1 MNSTYRTTAVFR
13 ATIACVASLVGAS
26 AAHAVDWTGY
36 MRGGPAATSV
46 SGLGADCIA
55 NPAGASQAYGE
66 RPAAATRSSR
76 RHRQ

>member
-26 AAHAVDWTGY
+26 AAHAVEWTGY

-46 SGLGADCIA
+46 SGESRQCYGLAIELFQRRLGE
-55 NPAGASQAYGE
+55 GE
-66 RPAAATRSSR
+66 QSA
-76 RHRQ
+76 